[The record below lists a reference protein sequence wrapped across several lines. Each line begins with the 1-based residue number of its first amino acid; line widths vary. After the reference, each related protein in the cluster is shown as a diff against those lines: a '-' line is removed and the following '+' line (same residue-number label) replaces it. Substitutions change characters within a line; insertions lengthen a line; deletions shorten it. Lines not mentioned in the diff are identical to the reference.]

1 MEEFEKNDSRVPKW
15 KVEWVRENLLS
26 MIGKDDTGPA
36 RKKTSIGGSKKL
48 TKKKSTLRK
57 LKSSTKKGQKKQVQ
71 EPEEDNND
79 FSDAD
84 LA

>member
-15 KVEWVRENLLS
+15 KVEWVRENLLT
-26 MIGKDDTGPA
+26 MIGKDDTGLA
-36 RKKTSIGGSKKL
+36 KKKTSVGGKL

-57 LKSSTKKGQKKQVQ
+57 LKSKNSKTAQKKQVE

-79 FSDAD
+79 DFSDAD
-84 LA
+84 LD